1 MTVNPGTL
9 DLDTLKRI
17 VRGIVNT
24 RSDEIH
30 CGGCFEQMDRF
41 AEMVLAG
48 KSAAQAM
55 PLVHDHLQ
63 RCGNCREEFEA
74 LLEALRALA

>member
-17 VRGIVNT
+17 VRGIVT
-24 RSDEIH
+24 THPDEIH
-30 CGGCFEQMDRF
+30 CGECFEQMDRF
-41 AEMVLAG
+41 AEMVLAD
-48 KSAAQAM
+48 KSAVQAM